1 MIFGGLSTVS
11 TPSRSF
17 LRLLED
23 PNDEVRKLTLIMMAQ
38 GLAYQHINKTLV
50 IAAETIGIDARVVAD
65 ECVRQLNEMLSLE
78 RH

>member
-1 MIFGGLSTVS
+1 LIFGGLSTVS

>member
-1 MIFGGLSTVS
+1 
-11 TPSRSF
+11 
-17 LRLLED
+17 
-23 PNDEVRKLTLIMMAQ
+23 
-38 GLAYQHINKTLV
+38 V